1 MAVLLALV
9 TAASYGVGDFCGGL
23 AARRAA
29 PLTVTA
35 TAHALGLVGV
45 TILAAVVGA
54 ELVRPADLALGAAGG
69 VCGCLGV
76 VLLYRGLA
84 TGRMAVVSPISAVVA
99 AVVPVVGG
107 LVAGE
112 RPGPLAVIGIVA
124 ALVAIALVSRT
135 GPMGRPDPA
144 SVLVALGSGI
154 GVGAFILLIS
164 HVHAEAGLWPLA
176 VGRLTSVLVAGSFAL
191 ARGMHPIVP
200 RVALSLAFAAG
211 ALDVTANV
219 TFLLATQRGLVSV
232 VAVIASLYPAG
243 TVLLAM
249 AVEGERLS
257 APQGV
262 GLAAA
267 AAALVLIAV

>member
-99 AVVPVVGG
+99 AVVPVV
-107 LVAGE
+107 
-112 RPGPLAVIGIVA
+112 AVIGIVA

-154 GVGAFILLIS
+154 GFGAFFLLIS

-267 AAALVLIAV
+267 AAALVFIAV